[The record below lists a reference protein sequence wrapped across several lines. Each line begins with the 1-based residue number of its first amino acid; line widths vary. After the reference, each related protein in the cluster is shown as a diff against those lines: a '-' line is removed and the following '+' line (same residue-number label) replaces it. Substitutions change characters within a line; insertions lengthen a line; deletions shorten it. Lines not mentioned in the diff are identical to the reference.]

1 MGPDAVIFVFW
12 TLSFKLAFSLFSFT
26 CIKRLFSSSSLS
38 AIRVVSSACLR
49 LLIFL
54 LAILIPAY
62 NSSSLAFHMIH
73 SAYKLNKQGDNV
85 QPCRSP
91 FPILNWSIVQCKVLT
106 VASGPAYRYLRSQ
119 IRWCGIP
126 ICLRIFHSLLWTT
139 QSKANAVNEA
149 VDVSWNSLAFSM
161 IQLILAIWSL
171 RPLHFL
177 NPACTS
183 GISQFMCC

>member
-1 MGPDAVIFVFW
+1 MVKYQDILK
-12 TLSFKLAFSLFSFT
+12 TQESILT
-26 CIKRLFSSSSLS
+26 YSLS
-38 AIRVVSSACLR
+38 AIRVVSSAYLR

-54 LAILIPAY
+54 PAILIPACA
-62 NSSSLAFHMIH
+62 SCSPAFLMMY
-73 SAYKLNKQGDNV
+73 SAFKLNKHGDNM
-85 QPCRSP
+85 QPWRTA
-91 FPILNWSIVQCKVLT
+91 FPILNQSVVPCLILT
-106 VASGPAYRYLRSQ
+106 VASGPAYRFLRRQ
-119 IRWCGIP
+119 IRRCVIP

-149 VDVSWNSLAFSM
+149 EVDVSWNSLAFSM

>member
-1 MGPDAVIFVFW
+1 M
-12 TLSFKLAFSLFSFT
+12 
-26 CIKRLFSSSSLS
+26 SSVYLW
-38 AIRVVSSACLR
+38 

-54 LAILIPAY
+54 SPILIPAY
-62 NSSSLAFHMIH
+62 NSSSLAFHMMY
-73 SAYKLNKQGDNV
+73 SAYKLAKQIDNI
-85 QPCRSP
+85 QPWSIP
-91 FPILNWSIVQCKVLT
+91 FPILNQSVVPCLILT
-106 VASGPAYRYLRSQ
+106 VTSGPAYRFLRRQ
-119 IRWCGIP
+119 IRRCVIP

-149 VDVSWNSLAFSM
+149 EVDVSWNSLAFSM

-183 GISQFMCC
+183 AISQFMCC